1 MSEGQKTA
9 GSEPSAE
16 ARPAPPRKKIPLIR
30 WQKPMVA
37 VLIACIPAILSAVY
51 RFGWRC
57 LAVLLAVAAA
67 GFFCEWLFTRSRKEP
82 VTSAVFVSA
91 VLLTLTLPPTIPIWM
106 AVVGATVA
114 ILFGK
119 EFFGG
124 FGRNVFN
131 PALVGRCFIYI
142 CFPVAMTGRWANP
155 ATGFFDGI
163 VGWFVRQWNT
173 ALPWKLDWSA
183 PLVTNG
189 PGGFGR
195 WATETVQ
202 AVTGATPL
210 DHWRVD
216 KVMVPGVDL
225 FFGGRLGCMG
235 ETMALAILIGAAYL
249 IIRKVADWRLMAGSM
264 AGALLLE
271 YVLRLSGVSA
281 MPAPVWGVLAGGF
294 LFGAVFMI
302 TDPVSASRT
311 TAGKWACSLLFG
323 FLSVLMRR
331 FGIFPEGAMFA
342 ILLVNMFTPVM
353 DLGFRALT
361 ERKAATA

>member
-1 MSEGQKTA
+1 MGEAHKAATGAAAA
-9 GSEPSAE
+9 GALP
-16 ARPAPPRKKIPLIR
+16 PALHGKVPLIR

-37 VLIACIPAILSAVY
+37 VLVACIPVMFSAVY

-57 LAVLLAVAAA
+57 MAVLVAVTAVAV
-67 GFFCEWLFTRSRKEP
+67 FCEWLFTRSRKEP

-91 VLLTLTLPPTIPIWM
+91 ALLTLTLPPSVPIWI
-106 AVVGATVA
+106 AAVGAAVA

-155 ATGFFDGI
+155 ATRFPAGF
-163 VGWFVRQWNT
+163 T
-173 ALPWKLDWSA
+173 KWSMD
-183 PLVTNG
+183 
-189 PGGFGR
+189 
-195 WATETVQ
+195 TVQ

-210 DHWRVD
+210 DHWRVS
-216 KVMVPGVDL
+216 KVMIPGADL
-225 FFGGRLGCMG
+225 FFGDRLGSMG

-249 IIRKVADWRLMAGSM
+249 IVRKIADWRLISGSV
-264 AGALLLE
+264 AGALLMGWL
-271 YVLRLSGVSA
+271 LRASGVTS
-281 MPAPVWGVLAGGF
+281 MPGPVWGLMAGGF

-302 TDPVSASRT
+302 TDPVTAPRT
-311 TAGKWACSLLFG
+311 TPGKWTAALLFG

-342 ILLVNMFTPVM
+342 ILLINTFTPAM
-353 DLGFRALT
+353 DLGFRALM
-361 ERKAATA
+361 ERKGATP